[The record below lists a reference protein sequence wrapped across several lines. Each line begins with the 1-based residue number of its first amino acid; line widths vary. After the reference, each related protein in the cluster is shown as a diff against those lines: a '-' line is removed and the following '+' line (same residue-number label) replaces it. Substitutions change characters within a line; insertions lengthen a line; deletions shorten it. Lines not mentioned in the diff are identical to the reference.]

1 MLACRARATEAI
13 GVVAAAAPTPEVKA
27 ALPNIM
33 AAAFQVRALIACSLA
48 PVMLALWYRS

>member
-33 AAAFQVRALIACSLA
+33 AAAFQVWDLFACSYTCDA
-48 PVMLALWYRS
+48 GCMVYF